1 MPNAQRKG
9 FKAKAGGRSGGAGNE
24 RSAATGKKMGKRAAA
39 SANKNRNAAD
49 EYIDDIEENNDLDR
63 LFRVKTLARVIRPF
77 GAGRIVVMLQSGE
90 EVETMIAG
98 SLRFHGRAATKTDRP
113 NCIVLNSVVLLDG
126 GRAVSNLS
134 TAHIAR
140 VREVYASAG
149 VRVSSG
155 FFHGTVGADAD
166 DSSLQ
171 EGFDWDYS
179 DTLASDAVAR
189 AAQAADEERRRLAR
203 GDRVAVEIETET
215 ETVAETAINIDD
227 I

>member
-24 RSAATGKKMGKRAAA
+24 RSAATGRKMGKRAAA
-39 SANKNRNAAD
+39 SISKNRNAAD
-49 EYIDDIEENNDLDR
+49 TYIDDIEEANDLDR

-140 VREVYASAG
+140 VREVYAVAG
-149 VRVSSG
+149 VRVYNG

-166 DSSLQ
+166 DTI

-189 AAQAADEERRRLAR
+189 AALAADEERRRLAR
-203 GDRVAVEIETET
+203 GAGVEETET
-215 ETVAETAINIDD
+215 EIETAIIIDD